1 MNSKLKMWIGG
12 IIIIVFGS
20 IAFTVFSESKIE
32 YVDFKE
38 AENRLRKVEVKG
50 YWLKDKET
58 KFDGNSN
65 TFVFHMKDDSNT
77 EMKVIYEG
85 AKPNNFEV
93 AEAIV
98 VKGKIKDGN
107 FLASD
112 ILTKCPSK
120 YEASPEDIKK
130 EI

>member
-1 MNSKLKMWIGG
+1 
-12 IIIIVFGS
+12 VFGA

-38 AENRLRKVEVKG
+38 AEKRLRKVEVKG
-50 YWLKDKET
+50 YWQKDKET
-58 KFDGNSN
+58 KFDGNTN
-65 TFVFHMKDDSNT
+65 TFVFYMKDDSNT

-130 EI
+130 ES